1 MSEYQ
6 YIEFQAV
13 DRPLTDAE
21 LAYARKQSTR
31 AEISRWSFQNHYH
44 FGDFHGDVK
53 GLLRRGYD
61 VHLHYANFG
70 IRTVALRLSAGLP
83 FAKKVWSQYV
93 GKRQLSWTPDQRG
106 EGGILILDPYHE
118 AGELDEVW
126 EFEQHMRAMVD
137 LRSRLIAGDLRVLY
151 LLWLAAVFDGQQDL
165 QSVIEPPVPG
175 GLAKMAG
182 SSQPF
187 LEFFGLDPLLLA
199 AAAEASTESP
209 SEIPPEQLT
218 QQWVESQSETDAKS
232 LLQEFFSKDSAAVKS
247 ATLSRILAATESSIW
262 PTVTADRTCQVL
274 LDRAAELRKAQSE
287 RERKKRAATEKRNA
301 ATQARERQE
310 RMKQMV
316 NDPKKWLRKADQLV
330 AARGTD
336 NYEAAAEI
344 LDELGEAIANQDG
357 EQIVRKHAVHLAKKH
372 PTLNRMK
379 SSLRKRRLLE

>member
-1 MSEYQ
+1 VSEYQ

-126 EFEQHMRAMVD
+126 EFEQYMRVMVD
-137 LRSRLIAGDLRVLY
+137 LRCRLIAGDLRVLY

-175 GLAKMAG
+175 GLAEIAG

-199 AAAEASTESP
+199 AAAEASTEAP
-209 SEIPPEQLT
+209 CETPPEQLT

-232 LLQEFFSKDSAAVKS
+232 LLQEFFSKDSAAIKS

-287 RERKKRAATEKRNA
+287 RELKKRAAAEKRKA

-316 NDPKKWLRKADQLV
+316 NDSKKWLCKADQLV

-344 LDELGEAIANQDG
+344 LDELREALANQDG
-357 EQIVRKHAVHLAKKH
+357 EQIARKHAERLAKKY